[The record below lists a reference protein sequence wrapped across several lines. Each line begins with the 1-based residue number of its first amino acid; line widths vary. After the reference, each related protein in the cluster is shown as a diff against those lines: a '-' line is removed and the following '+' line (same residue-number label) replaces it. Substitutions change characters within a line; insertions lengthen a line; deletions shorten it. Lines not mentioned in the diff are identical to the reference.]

1 MRIETLAEN
10 RKEMAKTIAEFAGVE
25 MQYAG
30 APSFAYLIGHLVV
43 NRDGSITS
51 EKDEGEAELRAF
63 LTKQGFAE
71 EVPMELNVKI
81 PAEDLTAQGIRN
93 LVNMLYSRQYLLN
106 KAAGGDYFA
115 VSAAIT
121 EVLKDNPTDSK
132 VEVIEQIQAAGGIT
146 GLDIT
151 EDAVTFTFPMGQE
164 PEENAAY
171 TELATAMLVKAKES
185 KRVRAT
191 EHTPENEKY
200 YFRVWLVSLGFDG
213 ADHKDTR
220 KQLLKNLKG
229 HTAFRTDEDAEKF
242 KANMKEKRRLA
253 KEGREQA

>member
-1 MRIETLAEN
+1 MRIETIAEN
-10 RKEMAKTIAEFAGVE
+10 RKEMAKAIAEFAGVE

-51 EKDEGEAELRAF
+51 EKDEGETELRAF
-63 LTKQGFAE
+63 LIEQGYAE
-71 EVPMELNVKI
+71 EVPMELKVKI
-81 PAEDLTAQGIRN
+81 QAEDLTAQGIRN

-106 KAAGGDYFA
+106 KAAGGHYFA
-115 VSAAIT
+115 VNAAT
-121 EVLKDNPTDSK
+121 AEVLKDNPTDSK
-132 VEVIEQIQAAGGIT
+132 AEVIGQIQAAGGIT
-146 GLDIT
+146 GLDIS

-164 PEENAAY
+164 PEENKAY
-171 TELATAMLVKAKES
+171 TDLAAAMLNKAKES
-185 KRVRAT
+185 KRIRAQ

-213 ADHKDTR
+213 ADYKETR
-220 KQLLKNLKG
+220 RHLLKNLKG
-229 HTAFRTDEDAEKF
+229 HTAFRTDADAEKF

-253 KEGREQA
+253 KEGRAQA

>member
-1 MRIETLAEN
+1 MRIETKAEN
-10 RKEMAKTIAEFAGVE
+10 RKEMAKAIAEFSGKE

-63 LTKQGFAE
+63 LVEQGYAE
-71 EVPMELNVKI
+71 EEPMELNVKL

-106 KAAGGDYFA
+106 KATGGDYFA
-115 VSAAIT
+115 VNAVIT
-121 EVLKDNPTDSK
+121 EALKDNPTDSK
-132 VEVIEQIQAAGGIT
+132 DEIIEQIKAAGGIT

-151 EDAVTFTFPMGQE
+151 EEAATFTFPMGQE
-164 PEENAAY
+164 PEENTAY
-171 TELATAMLVKAKES
+171 TELAAAMLAKAKES
-185 KRVRAT
+185 KRVRAQ

-200 YFRVWLVSLGFDG
+200 YFRVWLVSIGFDG
-213 ADHKDTR
+213 GDHKETR

-229 HTAFRTDEDAEKF
+229 HSAFRTDEDAEKF
-242 KANMKEKRRLA
+242 KATMKEKRRLA
-253 KEGREQA
+253 KEGRVQA